1 MILIILCGIGV
12 KRQMKYL
19 SEHILTQ
26 NAINELSEKL
36 LVRYNNGEYCS
47 KIIKS
52 VIKDIFKKVMYTEF
66 AILALNEFLLKLQN
80 DNKLQIKFKTEF
92 KHKHTKIISRLKTSK
107 QRSYFF
113 LESLH
118 KIIEL
123 I

>member
-1 MILIILCGIGV
+1 ME
-12 KRQMKYL
+12 YF
-19 SEHILTQ
+19 SENILTQ

-52 VIKDIFKKVMYTEF
+52 VIKDVFKKVMYTEF

-80 DNKLQIKFKTEF
+80 DNELQLKFKNEF
-92 KHKHTKIISRLKTSK
+92 KHKHTEIIDRLKTGE
-107 QRSYFF
+107 QRSYLF
-113 LESLH
+113 LKSLYNV
-118 KIIEL
+118 IEL